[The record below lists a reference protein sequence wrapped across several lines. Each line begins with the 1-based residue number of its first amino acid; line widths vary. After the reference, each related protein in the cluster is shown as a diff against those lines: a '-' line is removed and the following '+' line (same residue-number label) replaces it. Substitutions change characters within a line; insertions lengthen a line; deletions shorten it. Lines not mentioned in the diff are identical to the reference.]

1 MLRQDGE
8 EEDEKR
14 SAKEDEEEIGQRR
27 KCRYRN
33 GERRCGGRGSKKGD
47 RIGGSLAL
55 RHQRQGKKKGL

>member
-8 EEDEKR
+8 EEDAKR
-14 SAKEDEEEIGQRR
+14 SAKEDEEEEIGQRR

-33 GERRCGGRGSKKGD
+33 GDKRCGGRRNKKGD

-55 RHQRQGKKKGL
+55 GKKEEL